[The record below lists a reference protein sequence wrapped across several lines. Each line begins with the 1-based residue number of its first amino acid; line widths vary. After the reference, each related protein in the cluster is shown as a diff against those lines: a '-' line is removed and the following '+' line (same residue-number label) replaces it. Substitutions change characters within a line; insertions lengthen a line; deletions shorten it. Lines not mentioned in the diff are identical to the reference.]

1 MPLCLRGAGF
11 PLFWVSPCLCVS
23 LAVSDHEG
31 LCVISPHLQS
41 WSSAPPAV
49 SLRAPLRGFLPL
61 GLLVSARGS
70 RSLGSV
76 PALWLSA
83 SLPPSESHPRPA
95 SASLPVSP
103 RVCLSE
109 PLSLSSL
116 TLSYSLSPSPSLSLG
131 FSLLLPLGVADEKT
145 SFKLA
150 LNRAWRKGPPL
161 PRRRW
166 PSPWRRDSRPWGQ
179 GSKGGGKGLLRK
191 RRGGGGGGGG
201 GGGETKE
208 PLAGPW
214 GPGPEN
220 LAQARES
227 RKQRSS
233 EQVAAGWGGGQG
245 LLEPLPLVFLSLSA
259 PHQPPQPP
267 TSPLSI
273 HVCIFPSRS
282 VTSLLPLSMS
292 LFLPFSLWPSV
303 FLSPS
308 LTVSPPAPWPPG
320 SRSLCV
326 SPCG

>member
-1 MPLCLRGAGF
+1 M
-11 PLFWVSPCLCVS
+11 
-23 LAVSDHEG
+23 
-31 LCVISPHLQS
+31 
-41 WSSAPPAV
+41 
-49 SLRAPLRGFLPL
+49 
-61 GLLVSARGS
+61 
-70 RSLGSV
+70 
-76 PALWLSA
+76 WLSA

-116 TLSYSLSPSPSLSLG
+116 TLSYSLSPSPSLAISLSLG

-233 EQVAAGWGGGQG
+233 EQVAAGWGGGQR

-326 SPCG
+326 SPYG